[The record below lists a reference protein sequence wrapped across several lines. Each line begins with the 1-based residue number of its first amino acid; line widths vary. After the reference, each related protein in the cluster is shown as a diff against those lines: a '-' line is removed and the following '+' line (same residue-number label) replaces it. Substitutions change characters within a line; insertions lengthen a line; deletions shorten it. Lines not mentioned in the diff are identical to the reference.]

1 VEGDRCN
8 NKMRSGRNNE
18 GDRPRVLYGGTADGG
33 GACDERWTRFGEL
46 DEASFQVG
54 LDSVIGSLEV

>member
-1 VEGDRCN
+1 MYMGWYKAVLGDR
-8 NKMRSGRNNE
+8 RIYDVGSGRDDQ

-46 DEASFQVG
+46 DES
-54 LDSVIGSLEV
+54 SLQE